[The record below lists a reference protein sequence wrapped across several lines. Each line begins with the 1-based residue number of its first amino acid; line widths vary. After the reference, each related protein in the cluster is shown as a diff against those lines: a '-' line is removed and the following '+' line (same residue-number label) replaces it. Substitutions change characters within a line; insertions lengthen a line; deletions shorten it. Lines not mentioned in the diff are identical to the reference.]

1 MTTSIAISG
10 MAVMK
15 GQLSPNHRDKGGR
28 VANSFMSSS
37 VYVVN
42 PNLERSA
49 ANFHGTKL
57 KDKQKKRVTA

>member
-1 MTTSIAISG
+1 
-10 MAVMK
+10 MK

-28 VANSFMSSS
+28 VANSLMSSS

-49 ANFHGTKL
+49 ANSHGTKL